1 MNIKIHLHIWM
12 NPNYKAPALFRTC
25 ISKTFLPETKK
36 QEMELSLIRICTCL
50 SLPGPGQAE
59 AVASCAGLIWI
70 FCFDL
75 MLALKDYVS

>member
-1 MNIKIHLHIWM
+1 
-12 NPNYKAPALFRTC
+12 
-25 ISKTFLPETKK
+25 
-36 QEMELSLIRICTCL
+36 MERSLIRICTCL

-59 AVASCAGLIWI
+59 AAASCAGLIWI